1 MGYGLRLESTASRRQ
16 THQASVR
23 RWPVSQ
29 QVPCPLLPPISL
41 LIEPQV
47 LVPGG
52 PPLHQTV
59 PQRDAVA
66 LKTEE
71 KLRIIS
77 AADTIRAGS
86 VQGEK
91 RLLAGTPQ
99 LLEKVLGQGVQPLVD
114 EVFVVVEGGGFGDE

>member
-1 MGYGLRLESTASRRQ
+1 
-16 THQASVR
+16 
-23 RWPVSQ
+23 
-29 QVPCPLLPPISL
+29 
-41 LIEPQV
+41 
-47 LVPGG
+47 
-52 PPLHQTV
+52 
-59 PQRDAVA
+59 VA